1 MEESVVSSCILEMCT
16 KSICFHPRRRAS
28 PTVSDQGPQGRAL
41 LRLQCW
47 RAPRLLAPKGGCVG
61 RGSLGLPGTRVA

>member
-41 LRLQCW
+41 LRLCS
-47 RAPRLLAPKGGCVG
+47 AGGLL
-61 RGSLGLPGTRVA
+61 GSLPQRVVV